1 MAAHRHDATPLT
13 GVIKAN
19 FDDIDAMATSP
30 FAWQQEYNQIGHG
43 KFRGTL
49 AQFVL
54 NSIQLGRVQ
63 YSPGVLQRGMA
74 PPDTWVFGLPIRNEG
89 TLHARRRPAQPG
101 ELLAATSRDDIG
113 FAATG
118 YVDIMVAVLPERV
131 IETWL
136 YKRRG
141 DARFS
146 AKLNSPH
153 LALSS
158 GEMMQ
163 RASALADLLNGA
175 MSDEDSFANAGG
187 LARIEDGIC
196 SAVLD
201 IIPSAEVIEPLHH
214 RARIARELLAIL
226 RDNVE
231 QPLTI
236 TELCERV
243 GAKERT
249 LYMCCVEAFGRPP
262 QQLLTEL
269 RLNGVRRVL
278 TAPTAGTNVTQ
289 AAASFGFV
297 HFGRF
302 AQAYARMFSELPSAT
317 LARATGQRAGV

>member
-1 MAAHRHDATPLT
+1 MAAHRHDATPPSR
-13 GVIKAN
+13 VIKSN

-30 FAWQQEYNQIGHG
+30 FAWRQEYDQIGRG
-43 KFRGTL
+43 RFRGML
-49 AQFVL
+49 AQLVL
-54 NSIQLGRVQ
+54 DSIQLARVQ

-74 PPDTWVFGLPIRNEG
+74 PPDTWVFGLPIKSEG

-118 YVDIMVAVLPERV
+118 DVDLMVVVLPEEH
-131 IETWL
+131 IESWL
-136 YKRRG
+136 HKRRG
-141 DARFS
+141 DTRFDT
-146 AKLNSPH
+146 KLNSPH

-163 RASALADLLNGA
+163 RAMALADLLNGA
-175 MSDEDSFANAGG
+175 MSDEESFADAGR

-214 RARIARELLAIL
+214 RARVARELLAIL
-226 RDNVE
+226 RENVE
-231 QPLTI
+231 HPLTI
-236 TELCERV
+236 TELCERT

-249 LYMCCVEAFGRPP
+249 LYLCCIEAFGRPP
-262 QQLLTEL
+262 QRLLTEL
-269 RLNGVRRVL
+269 RLNGVRRAL
-278 TAPTAGTNVTQ
+278 TSPKEGTNVTQ

-302 AQAYARMFSELPSAT
+302 AQAYAQMFSELPSVT
-317 LARATGQRAGV
+317 LARATGQRAGA